1 MKQKEVKDFT
11 KEDKEFLETAA
22 VNYVIA
28 QADGFQM
35 GYAQAINDFTECI
48 MDYWQGSDDEPQ
60 KSVLD
65 ALVDMGVELEK
76 RKQVAEENVKEAN
89 KRGYE
94 GNYKWGYGFRLF
106 VKKENEPERRKARD
120 RNERRGTDNEA

>member
-11 KEDKEFLETAA
+11 KEDKELLDTAA

-35 GYAQAINDFTECI
+35 GYAEAINDFTEYI

-65 ALVDMGVELEK
+65 ALVDMGVELGK
-76 RKQVAEENVKEAN
+76 RKQVAEKNVEEAN
-89 KRGYE
+89 RRGYE
-94 GNYKWGYGFRLF
+94 GNYRWDYQDQDKPFKSSFRLF
-106 VKKENEPERRKARD
+106 VKIENEPEKAES
-120 RNERRGTDNEA
+120 ERQK

>member
-11 KEDKEFLETAA
+11 KEDKELLDTAA

-35 GYAQAINDFTECI
+35 GYAEAINDFTEYI
-48 MDYWQGSDDEPQ
+48 IDYWEGSDDKPQ

-65 ALVDMGVELEK
+65 ALVDMGVELGK
-76 RKQVAEENVKEAN
+76 RKQVAEKNVEEAN
-89 KRGYE
+89 RRGYV
-94 GNYKWGYGFRLF
+94 GNYRWDYQDLDKPFKSSLRLF
-106 VKKENEPERRKARD
+106 VKIENEPEKA
-120 RNERRGTDNEA
+120 ESEG

>member
-11 KEDKEFLETAA
+11 KEDKELLDTAA

-35 GYAQAINDFTECI
+35 GYAEAINDFTEYI
-48 MDYWQGSDDEPQ
+48 MDYWQGSDDKPQ

-65 ALVDMGVELEK
+65 ALVDMGVELGK
-76 RKQVAEENVKEAN
+76 RKQVAEKNVEEAN
-89 KRGYE
+89 RRGYG
-94 GNYKWGYGFRLF
+94 GNYRWDYQDPDKPFKSSLRLF
-106 VKKENEPERRKARD
+106 VKIENEPEKA
-120 RNERRGTDNEA
+120 ESEEV

>member
-11 KEDKEFLETAA
+11 KEDKELLDTVA

-35 GYAQAINDFTECI
+35 GYAEAINDFTEYI
-48 MDYWQGSDDEPQ
+48 MDYWQGSDDKPQ

-65 ALVDMGVELEK
+65 ALVDMGVELGK
-76 RKQVAEENVKEAN
+76 RKQVAEKNVEEAN
-89 KRGYE
+89 RRGYE
-94 GNYKWGYGFRLF
+94 GNYRWDYQERDKPFKSSLRLF
-106 VKKENEPERRKARD
+106 VKIEHEPEKAES
-120 RNERRGTDNEA
+120 ERQK

>member
-11 KEDKEFLETAA
+11 KEDKELLDTAA

-35 GYAQAINDFTECI
+35 GYAEAINDFTEYI
-48 MDYWQGSDDEPQ
+48 MDYWQGSDDKPQ

-65 ALVDMGVELEK
+65 ALVDMGVELGK
-76 RKQVAEENVKEAN
+76 RKQVAEKNVEEAN
-89 KRGYE
+89 RRGYV
-94 GNYKWGYGFRLF
+94 GNYRWDYQEQDKPFKSSLRLF
-106 VKKENEPERRKARD
+106 VKIENEPEKAEGED
-120 RNERRGTDNEA
+120 KE

>member
-1 MKQKEVKDFT
+1 MKQKEVKDLT
-11 KEDKEFLETAA
+11 KEDKELLETAA

-35 GYAQAINDFTECI
+35 GYAQAINDFTEYI

-65 ALVDMGVELEK
+65 ALVDMGVELGK
-76 RKQVAEENVKEAN
+76 RKQVAEENVKEAD

-94 GNYKWGYGFRLF
+94 GNYKWDYGFRLF
-106 VKKENEPERRKARD
+106 VKKENEPEKRKARD